1 MTVYEG
7 SEPYIF
13 LSYAHKNTDEVMP
26 IFEGLSDNG
35 FRVWYDAGI
44 EAGTEWPEYI
54 AEHLEGASCLIAFM
68 TSAFMDSSN
77 CRQELNFAMELNI
90 PILVIYLE
98 DIKLTAGMRMRLGLT
113 QAMYKT
119 RHDSEES
126 FFKALYAAKLL
137 TPCRST
143 QNVPTTVNSPNKAQ
157 KSSVSPELPTLN
169 QPFAQKE
176 EPLEKAHT
184 KSSASPKN
192 ASASKQTVSAP
203 KQTAPKQTAS
213 APKQTAAKQPTKQS
227 PAVKYSVGLKFEH
240 LAGNTFAVAGLGSCK
255 DKDLIIPPPTPHG
268 GRVTEIG
275 REAFK
280 GQQELTSVVIPEGVT
295 KIGHSAF
302 WNCTGL
308 TSVTVPDSVKIIDS
322 YAFIFCNSMSRLTL
336 SSGVEKIESNA
347 FSHCKSLVS
356 IRLPEGLK
364 FLGAVAFENCDQLES
379 VTIPAGLTSMV
390 DNPFANS
397 NAIHTISVDARNSA
411 YYSENNC
418 VIEKATRKLVVGI
431 KTSRIPENVTAIGDK
446 AFYFCRELDSVTIPK
461 TVTVIGRDA
470 FCGCSGLSTITIPG
484 SVKTLENGAFGYCDG
499 IISVT
504 IPAGV
509 TSIGPNPFGSCTSLT
524 SISVSSN
531 NAYYYC
537 RDNCLIER
545 KTGKLITGTC
555 NSRIP
560 PEVTVIG
567 ERAFAGCDGLR
578 SIVIPKGVTSIE
590 FGAFDFCSSL
600 ESVVIPKS
608 VKQVGSWAFSGCSKL
623 TIYCEH
629 ASKPDTW
636 DNYWNSSNSRVVWKH
651 RQ

>member
-13 LSYAHKNTDEVMP
+13 LSYAHKNTDEVMS

-54 AEHLEGASCLIAFM
+54 AEHLESATCFIAFM

-126 FFKALYAAKLL
+126 FFNALYSAKIL
-137 TPCRST
+137 TSCRST
-143 QNVPTTVNSPNKAQ
+143 QNIPTKVNASNKNQ
-157 KSSVSPELPTLN
+157 KASVTPERPTLN
-169 QPFAQKE
+169 QTIVSKE
-176 EPLEKAHT
+176 APVGKAPAKQSVPGQT
-184 KSSASPKN
+184 T
-192 ASASKQTVSAP
+192 SASKQTTSAS
-203 KQTAPKQTAS
+203 KQTT
-213 APKQTAAKQPTKQS
+213 AKQS
-227 PAVKYSVGLKFEH
+227 SSVKYSAGLKFDQ
-240 LAGNTFAVAGLGSCK
+240 LSDGTFAVAGLGSCK
-255 DKDLIIPPPTPHG
+255 DKDLIIPPTTPDG
-268 GRVTEIG
+268 GRVTEIA

-302 WNCTGL
+302 WSCTGL
-308 TSVTVPDSVKIIDS
+308 VSVTVPNSVKIIDG
-322 YAFIFCNSMSRLTL
+322 YAFIFCGKISRLTL
-336 SSGVEKIESNA
+336 SSGVERIEGNA
-347 FSHCKSLVS
+347 FSNCKGLTSLQ
-356 IRLPEGLK
+356 LPESLK
-364 FLGAVAFENCDQLES
+364 FLGAVAFEDCDLLES

-397 NAIHTISVDARNSA
+397 NAIHTISVDARNSV

-418 VIEKATRKLVVGI
+418 VIEKATRRLVVGI

-484 SVKTLENGAFGYCDG
+484 SVKTLESGAFGYCEG
-499 IISVT
+499 LTSVT

-509 TSIGPNPFGSCTSLT
+509 TSMGPNPFGSCASLT
-524 SISVSSN
+524 SISVSVN

-560 PEVTVIG
+560 AEVTTIG
-567 ERAFAGCDGLR
+567 ERAFAGCDGLS
-578 SIVIPKGVTSIE
+578 SIVIPKGVTAIE

-600 ESVVIPKS
+600 TSVVIPKS
-608 VKQVGSWAFSGCSKL
+608 VKQVGSWVFSGCSKL

-636 DNYWNSSNSRVVWKH
+636 DNYWNSSNSRVVWKY